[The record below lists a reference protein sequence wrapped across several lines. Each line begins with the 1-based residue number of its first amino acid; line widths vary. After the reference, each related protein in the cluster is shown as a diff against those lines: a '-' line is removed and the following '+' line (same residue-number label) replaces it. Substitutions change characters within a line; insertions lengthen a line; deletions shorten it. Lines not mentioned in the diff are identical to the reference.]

1 MQPIPDRAKKDNDK
15 MDDKVAKHIINKC
28 LTDNLVSQLDMDN
41 HLWEMQT
48 IMISVNS
55 HL

>member
-1 MQPIPDRAKKDNDK
+1 
-15 MDDKVAKHIINKC
+15 
-28 LTDNLVSQLDMDN
+28 MDN

-55 HL
+55 HLWVWTSSY